1 MHPTASSHRPAPEPP
16 TPPRRGPFGRSAR
29 LVRAAVAGTVTTALL
44 LLAGPATAA
53 PLTAPAPAPVA
64 PAAAAFPGAPELLLG
79 QSTSAALDDYNTF
92 AQNADGASVYYELR
106 KGDWVGP
113 AHRDFAQQQAA
124 QGKTIQVGIS
134 WKDNPPGFTGGD
146 ENAKAARSRAVTAE
160 IAAGQHTA
168 QLDRL
173 LAFANAYPRAKF
185 KLRLDYEVSSF
196 YHCTDA
202 SCSSYKNAF
211 NRLAN
216 YLDSRS
222 TARNLSHVFHPVRG
236 EFEQMYPGDAAVDW
250 MGVSI
255 FAHELC
261 LPIYD
266 RGYLYNG
273 TPPQNYDV
281 GATQCRN
288 AYIGTDSHGNPA
300 AVWRNFDHDG
310 NVLKLVK
317 FARDHG
323 KPVVLSEAGMMN
335 FTADNGSTAGL
346 EQARGDLWMRRLFSL
361 MNYRGPIPN
370 LPGEHDLRGVI
381 KSVVYINLDFR
392 YGWDG
397 IDDGSFDFP
406 VDSTWFVDGR
416 LSRYGAAKATFCQG
430 LAANGFT
437 ARCR

>member
-1 MHPTASSHRPAPEPP
+1 MTNGRRLRTALRNLA
-16 TPPRRGPFGRSAR
+16 T
-29 LVRAAVAGTVTTALL
+29 AALAGLL
-44 LLAGPATAA
+44 LLPAGTGTAQA
-53 PLTAPAPAPVA
+53 ARASTTADGP
-64 PAAAAFPGAPELLLG
+64 PELLLG
-79 QSTSAALDDYNTF
+79 QSTRGAWDDFNTF
-92 AQNADGASVYYELR
+92 GQDADGGSVYYELR
-106 KGDWVGP
+106 SGDWVNA
-113 AHRDFAQQQAA
+113 AHREYATLLAN
-124 QGKTIQVGIS
+124 QGKTVQVGIS
-134 WKDNPPGFTGGD
+134 WKDNPPGFEGGD

-160 IAAGQHTA
+160 IAAGGHTA
-168 QLDRL
+168 SLDRL
-173 LAFANAYPRAKF
+173 LAFTNAHPQARF

-211 NRLAN
+211 NRLAG

-222 TARNLSHVFHPVRG
+222 TTHNLEYVFHPVRG
-236 EFEQMYPGDAAVDW
+236 EFETMYPGDAAVDW

-281 GATQCRN
+281 GTKQCRN
-288 AYIGTDSHGNPA
+288 AYIGTDSNGNPA
-300 AVWRNFDHDG
+300 AVWRNFDHDA

-317 FARDHG
+317 FAKDHG

-335 FTADNGSTAGL
+335 FTADGTSTDGR
-346 EQARGDLWMRRLFSL
+346 EQQLGDLWVKRLFSL
-361 MNYRGPIPN
+361 MNYQGPIPN
-370 LPGEHDLRGVI
+370 LPGTHDLRGVI
-381 KSVVYINLDFR
+381 RSIAYINLDFR

-397 IDDGSFDFP
+397 IDDGSFDFAP
-406 VDSTWFVDGR
+406 NTTWFVDGK
-416 LSRYGAAKATFCQG
+416 LSRYGPAKTSFCQG
-430 LAANGFT
+430 LTANGFT

>member
-1 MHPTASSHRPAPEPP
+1 MPNPRPLRTAV
-16 TPPRRGPFGRSAR
+16 R
-29 LVRAAVAGTVTTALL
+29 LLAVAALAALTVLP
-44 LLAGPATAA
+44 GG
-53 PLTAPAPAPVA
+53 
-64 PAAAAFPGAPELLLG
+64 PAAARADDTARAAAPAPELLIG
-79 QSTSAALDDYNTF
+79 QSSRAAWDDF
-92 AQNADGASVYYELR
+92 QSFGQNADGGSVYYELR
-106 KGDWVGP
+106 GGNWVND
-113 AHRDFAQQQAA
+113 AHRSYATMLAQ

-134 WKDNPPGFTGGD
+134 WKDNPPGFNGGD

-160 IAAGQHTA
+160 IAAGGHTA
-168 QLDRL
+168 SLDRL
-173 LAFANAYPRAKF
+173 VAFADAHPAARF

-211 NRLAN
+211 ARLASH
-216 YLDSRS
+216 LDGRS
-222 TARNLSHVFHPVRG
+222 TAHNLEYVFHPVRG
-236 EFEQMYPGDAAVDW
+236 EFEAMYPGDAAVDW
-250 MGVSI
+250 MGVSV

-261 LPIYD
+261 LPMYE

-281 GATQCRN
+281 GASQCRN
-288 AYIGTDSHGNPA
+288 AYIGTDSYGNPA
-300 AVWRNFDHDG
+300 AVWRNFDHDA

-335 FTADNGSTAGL
+335 FTADGGTTDGL
-346 EQARGDLWMRRLFSL
+346 EQQRGDLWVKRLFSL
-361 MNYRGPIPN
+361 MNYQGPIPN
-370 LPGEHDLRGVI
+370 LPGRHDLRGVI
-381 KSVVYINLDFR
+381 RSVVHINLDFR

-406 VDSTWFVDGR
+406 PDTTWFVDGR
-416 LSRYGAAKATFCQG
+416 LSRYGAAKASFCQG